1 MIHLKPS
8 VRINLG
14 SLARI
19 LGVCTFATV
28 GTVAAGNKTVHGQEK
43 VAVPARTAA
52 ATLTA
57 EQLAATSTQEDPTQ
71 FFTQKI
77 RPVLAQNCYSCH
89 TDEAAGGLRL
99 DSRAAVLKGG
109 DSGPAMVPGHPETS
123 LIIASVTHS
132 GDLKMPK
139 KADKLSDADI
149 ANMIE
154 WVKRGGIWDSAD
166 AIVPVSA
173 PVSTSGSAPAPAPVK
188 VILTAAQAKA
198 GPGEDFFENNVR
210 PIFANNCASCH
221 MDKASGGLSLNS
233 REEMLKGGDTGPAIV
248 VGDPE
253 KSLLLQ
259 AVHQT
264 GDLKMPP
271 KGAKLT
277 AAEIDTLSQWVK
289 MGAPWPKT
297 TAPVR
302 TGKVI
307 TDDMRKWWS
316 FQPLMV
322 TEVPVIK
329 DPTLKSWAKTDI
341 DHYVLAKLEEQ
352 GLKPAPM
359 ADKRTLIRRATL
371 DLTGLPPTPE
381 DIEAFEK
388 DSSPDAYAKVVDR
401 LLASPAYGER
411 WGRHWLDVARYGDDD
426 IRGLDPRGR
435 GYMPFDGAWVY
446 RDWVIKQINDDLP
459 YDQFVKRQ
467 LAGDLMSKNPT
478 PDDLKGTGFL
488 GGAPWIWDQA
498 EPIQGRADERNERID
513 AVTRGFLGLTVAC
526 ARCHDHKYD
535 PILAKDYYALGGIFA
550 SSTYK
555 EYNFVPESEVDF
567 WREKLTKA
575 NDKDKAAQ
583 DYVKQAS
590 MQLAEAYAAQTSD
603 YMVAAWRVSG
613 KPKMKVADAA
623 DQDHLDP
630 EMLDRWVAFLAK
642 KPLYY
647 PYLKEWQAMIA
658 QGGTED
664 QARFLGDSF
673 QQRILDLEL
682 EEKAIEAENDKIK
695 AKAGVPTE
703 REKDVKPS
711 DFDTYDQFCPGCTLE
726 LKVMTTPKANLYED
740 LFLRQLGTGVFEERG
755 LPGLFAFRGWDLVRR
770 LGPAEQA
777 YLSAL
782 QKNGSNFKKIGEQYP
797 FVHGAA
803 DKPQAV
809 NIALDLRGNPHAHGD
824 IVPRAFPAV
833 LGPANKKPYTQGSGR
848 LELANDIVAS
858 PLASR
863 VFVNRVWKWHFG
875 TGIVNTADNFGKV
888 GDPPS
893 DQPLLDY
900 MAIQFQKNGMS
911 LKKLQRMIMLSAVY
925 QQVTKETPEE
935 HVKDPLNRY
944 YSHFSLQRLDAEQ
957 LRDSVLF
964 VAGDL
969 DTKDAGG
976 PATPFGLDND
986 KRTVYAKVS
995 RFHID
1000 PFLQAFDFPNPTF
1013 TAEQRFST
1021 NVPVQRLYFMNDP
1034 FVYKQAEVFSKRVY
1048 PKGDDAARITEA
1060 YRLAYGRVP
1069 TPEEL
1074 KAGIEFLKTTPDKP
1088 GYMVNQEPISAWKE
1102 YCRVLFSSNEFEFLN

>member
-8 VRINLG
+8 ASLN
-14 SLARI
+14 LARVFGACA
-19 LGVCTFATV
+19 LVTAGAVAVSNYGVHA
-28 GTVAAGNKTVHGQEK
+28 QEK
-43 VAVPARTAA
+43 AA
-52 ATLTA
+52 APAAPSRPAGSLTA
-57 EQLAATSTQEDPTQ
+57 EQLAATSSQEDPTQ

-89 TDEAAGGLRL
+89 TTEEAGGLRL

-109 DSGPAMVPGHPETS
+109 DSGPAMVPGHPESS
-123 LIIASVTHS
+123 LLISSISHT
-132 GDLKMPK
+132 GDIKMPK

-166 AIVPVSA
+166 TVVPVAA
-173 PVSTSGSAPAPAPVK
+173 PVAAPPAAEGSALTK
-188 VILTAAQAKA
+188 VSLTTAQAKA
-198 GPGEDFFENNVR
+198 GPGDDFFENNVR

-233 REEMLKGGDTGPAIV
+233 REEMLKGGDTGRAIV
-248 VGDPE
+248 VGDPD

-289 MGAPWPKT
+289 MGAPWPKS

-316 FQPLMV
+316 FQPLEV
-322 TEVPVIK
+322 TAVPAIK
-329 DPTLKSWAKTDI
+329 DPALKGWAKTDI
-341 DHYVLAKLEEQ
+341 DHYVLAKLDEQ
-352 GLKPAPM
+352 GLKPAAM

-371 DLTGLPPTPE
+371 DLIGLPPTPE
-381 DIEAFEK
+381 EIDAFEK
-388 DSSPDAYAKVVDR
+388 DASPDAYAKVIDR
-401 LLASPAYGER
+401 LLASSAYGER

-435 GYMPFDGAWVY
+435 GYMNFDGAWVY

-467 LAGDLMSKNPT
+467 LAGDLMEKKPT
-478 PDDLKGTGFL
+478 ADDLKGTGFL

-535 PILAKDYYALGGIFA
+535 PILAKDYYALGGVFA

-555 EYNFVPESEVDF
+555 EYNFVPEEEVTF
-567 WREKLTKA
+567 WREKLSKA
-575 NDKDKAAQ
+575 NDKDKATQ

-590 MQLAEAYAAQTSD
+590 MQLAEAYASQTSD

-623 DQDHLDP
+623 SQDRLDP

-642 KPLYY
+642 KPLFY
-647 PYLKEWQAMIA
+647 PYLKDWQAMIA

-673 QQRILDLEL
+673 QQRILDLEI
-682 EEKAIEAENDKIK
+682 ENAAIEKENDKIK
-695 AKAGVPTE
+695 AKAGVLTE
-703 REKDVKPS
+703 HPKDAKPS
-711 DFDTYDQFCPGCTLE
+711 DFDTYDEFCPGCTLE
-726 LKVMTTPKANLYED
+726 LKVMATEKANFYED
-740 LFLRQLGTGVFEERG
+740 LFIRQLGTGVFEERG
-755 LPGLFAFRGWDLVRR
+755 LPGLFSFRGWDLVRR

-782 QKNGSNFKKIGEQYP
+782 QKQGSNFKKVGEQYP

-824 IVPRAFPAV
+824 IVPRAFPTV

-969 DTKDAGG
+969 NSKDPGG
-976 PATPFGLDND
+976 PATPLGLDND
-986 KRTVYAKVS
+986 KRTVYAKIS

-1034 FVYKQAEVFSKRVY
+1034 FVYKQAEVLSKRVY
-1048 PKGDDAARITEA
+1048 AKGDDSARITEA

-1069 TPEEL
+1069 TPAEL
-1074 KAGIEFLKTTPDKP
+1074 QAGVEFLKTTPDKP